1 MMEIILHVVDMDRMV
16 SFYRDKLGLNLKYP
30 TGVQD
35 YTKENWVTFDT
46 GSCIFVLHGGGRVRV
61 GEQPSHRITFRVRDV
76 KIARE
81 HFVTRGIALG
91 ELRSPA
97 PGVWVVDGRDP
108 EGNVY
113 ALESHS

>member
-1 MMEIILHVVDMDRMV
+1 MEVILHVQDMNAMV
-16 SFYRDKLGLNLKYP
+16 SFYRDKLGLPLSYP
-30 TGVQD
+30 LNVQD
-35 YTKENWVTFDT
+35 FAKEYWVTFNT

-61 GEQPSHRITFRVRDV
+61 GEQPSHRITFQVKDV
-76 KIARE
+76 KMTRE
-81 HFVTRGIALG
+81 HFLNQGIKVG
-91 ELRSPA
+91 EVRSPA